1 MRASILGELLCA
13 GTELNLNVSL
23 SFYLSKSG
31 LMQAIIDLF
40 HRLSNL
46 PDLVQWAGLFGL
58 SVIVFSETG
67 LLVGVFL
74 PGDSLLVTAG
84 LLAASGYLNVYKLAP
99 VLTLAAI
106 CGNSLGYFIGSATGP
121 RIFSRENSLF
131 FNKKHAIRAHQF
143 YEKHGRK
150 TIVLAQF
157 MPIIRTFSPVI
168 AGVGGMKFSQFITF
182 NIIGAFL
189 WVWSMLSIGY
199 FLGSYIP
206 GIDRHIEIVVVIV
219 VFISI
224 LPGLIGAYRA
234 RRAKRYSSSP
244 AVESGEP

>member
-1 MRASILGELLCA
+1 
-13 GTELNLNVSL
+13 
-23 SFYLSKSG
+23 
-31 LMQAIIDLF
+31 MQAIVELF

-46 PDLVQWAGLFGL
+46 PELVQWAGLFGL
-58 SVIVFSETG
+58 ATIVFSETG

-84 LLAASGYLNVYKLAP
+84 LLAARGYLNVYTLAP

-106 CGNSLGYFIGSATGP
+106 CGNSLGYLIGRASGP
-121 RIFSRENSLF
+121 RIFNRENSLF
-131 FNKKHAIRAHQF
+131 FNKKHALLAHEF

-168 AGVGGMKFSQFITF
+168 AGVGGMRLRQFMTF
-182 NIIGAFL
+182 NIIGAFV

-206 GIDRHIEIVVVIV
+206 GIDEHIEIVVVIV

-224 LPGLIGAYRA
+224 LPGLIGGY
-234 RRAKRYSSSP
+234 RAKRAKEKDNGLQTSP
-244 AVESGEP
+244 TSL

>member
-1 MRASILGELLCA
+1 
-13 GTELNLNVSL
+13 
-23 SFYLSKSG
+23 
-31 LMQAIIDLF
+31 MQAITDLF

-46 PDLVQWAGLFGL
+46 HDLVQWAGLFGL
-58 SVIVFSETG
+58 AAIIFSETG

-84 LLAASGYLNVYKLAP
+84 LFAARGYLNIYALVPL
-99 VLTLAAI
+99 LTAAAI
-106 CGNSLGYFIGSATGP
+106 CGNSVGYFIGRTTGP

-131 FNKKHAIRAHQF
+131 FNKKHAMRAHEF

-157 MPIIRTFSPVI
+157 MPIIRTFAPVI
-168 AGVGGMKFSQFITF
+168 AGVGGMQFRQFITF
-182 NIIGAFL
+182 NIIGAFA
-189 WVWSMLSIGY
+189 WIWSMLGIGF

-206 GIDRHIEIVVVIV
+206 GIDQHIEIVVAIV

-224 LPGLIGAYRA
+224 LPGLISAYRA
-234 RRAKRYSSSP
+234 RRARRYPRP
-244 AVESGEP
+244 AVKTSEV